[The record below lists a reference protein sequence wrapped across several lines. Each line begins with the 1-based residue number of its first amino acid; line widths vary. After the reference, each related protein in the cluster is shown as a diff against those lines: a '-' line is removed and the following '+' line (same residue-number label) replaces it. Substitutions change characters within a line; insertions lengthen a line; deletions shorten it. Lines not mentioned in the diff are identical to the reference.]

1 MKYIIL
7 NDLPKSFLFGEV
19 MRVFVTGASGYIGHE
34 VAKAFRAKGH
44 TVYGLVRSEG
54 NAHLLSLEEIW
65 PVMGDLA
72 NPESYRQIL
81 NDVEVVV
88 HCAFDYSS
96 DKGIELDEK
105 TINTVLQT
113 FSQSSLPRSFI
124 YTSGVWVYGS
134 KGHQMVDEST
144 PLNPLEIAK
153 WRPAHEE
160 KILKATSSQLRTVVL
175 RPGHVYGGIGGLF
188 NIMFTSTQEGTT
200 KMIGEGHNRWPMI
213 HVQDLA
219 YAYVS
224 AAEKELTGIVLNVVD
239 DSTATVREMA
249 EAVARA
255 AKIDGKIQVTSVE
268 EAKNQLGLM
277 AEGFAIDL
285 TVNNS
290 RIKRLLG
297 WQIHHAPFVYEADL
311 YYNAWK
317 TTQESAE
324 EF

>member
-1 MKYIIL
+1 MRIL
-7 NDLPKSFLFGEV
+7 I
-19 MRVFVTGASGYIGHE
+19 TGASGYIGHA
-34 VAKAFRAKGH
+34 VARAFRAKGH

-54 NAHLLSLEEIW
+54 DAHLLSLEEIW
-65 PVMGDLA
+65 PIIGDLGE
-72 NPESYRQIL
+72 PESYRQAL
-81 NDVEVVV
+81 NEVEGVV

-96 DKGIELDEK
+96 DKGVELDAK
-105 TINTVLQT
+105 TIDTVLQA
-113 FSQSSLPRSFI
+113 FSQGELPRFFI

-134 KGHQMVDEST
+134 RGHQIVDEST
-144 PLNPLEIAK
+144 VLNPLEIAK

-160 KILKATSSQLRTVVL
+160 KVLKATSSRLRTVVL

-188 NIMFTSTQEGTT
+188 NILFTSTQSGTT
-200 KMIGEGHNRWPMI
+200 KIIGEGHNRWPMI

-219 YAYVS
+219 HAYVS
-224 AAEKELTGIVLNVVD
+224 AAEKELTGVVLNVVD
-239 DSTATVREMA
+239 DSTATVREMT
-249 EAVARA
+249 EAIARVAN
-255 AKIDGKIQVTSVE
+255 IEGKIQTISIE
-268 EAKNQLGLM
+268 EAKNQFGLM

-311 YYNAWK
+311 YYKAWK
-317 TTQESAE
+317 TTQESE